1 MFESIASAILE
12 HFIISFYYNE
22 SQLEFQF
29 TPKARECFE
38 RKKIFSSFKALKDDE
53 NGILLEVNFD
63 FDDELLN
70 VIKAWIPY
78 IKIIEPKEL
87 DIKLKDILK
96 NYIKDSGKCCVY

>member
-1 MFESIASAILE
+1 M
-12 HFIISFYYNE
+12 
-22 SQLEFQF
+22 
-29 TPKARECFE
+29 PKARECFE
-38 RKKIFSSFKALKDDE
+38 RKKIISSFKVLKDDE
-53 NGILLEVNFD
+53 NGNLLEVNFD

-96 NYIKDSGKCCVY
+96 DYIKDSGKCCAY

>member
-1 MFESIASAILE
+1 M
-12 HFIISFYYNE
+12 
-22 SQLEFQF
+22 
-29 TPKARECFE
+29 
-38 RKKIFSSFKALKDDE
+38 LKDDE

-70 VIKAWIPY
+70 VIKVWIPY

-96 NYIKDSGKCCVY
+96 NYIKDSGKCYVY

>member
-1 MFESIASAILE
+1 M
-12 HFIISFYYNE
+12 
-22 SQLEFQF
+22 
-29 TPKARECFE
+29 
-38 RKKIFSSFKALKDDE
+38 LKDDE

-70 VIKAWIPY
+70 VIKVWIPY

>member
-1 MFESIASAILE
+1 M
-12 HFIISFYYNE
+12 
-22 SQLEFQF
+22 
-29 TPKARECFE
+29 
-38 RKKIFSSFKALKDDE
+38 LKDDE

-70 VIKAWIPY
+70 VIKVWIPY

-96 NYIKDSGKCCVY
+96 II

>member
-1 MFESIASAILE
+1 M
-12 HFIISFYYNE
+12 
-22 SQLEFQF
+22 
-29 TPKARECFE
+29 
-38 RKKIFSSFKALKDDE
+38 LKDDE

-70 VIKAWIPY
+70 VIKVWIPY

-96 NYIKDSGKCCVY
+96 DYIKDSGKCCAY